1 MTQAH
6 RVARHRAAAASDVLK
21 HMRCFRR
28 EAAQIFDYQRN
39 VILQLLARQRSE
51 RLSLMEKAIALE
63 LPELE
68 RVVRVFFIFEEN
80 KKFENFELFFNFF
93 FLIIVLLL

>member
-1 MTQAH
+1 MFMFVCLTMTQAH

-68 RVVRVFFIFEEN
+68 RVVRVFFFNFEEKPLKILN
-80 KKFENFELFFNFF
+80 HF
-93 FLIIVLLL
+93 